1 MYFGLTKIIEDY
13 GLTID
18 TAARQLYEIEI
29 IDIYTFKKRQGNIYL
44 YVQTGFP
51 IDSDFVNLYE
61 EKEPFF
67 FFF

>member
-29 IDIYTFKKRQGNIYL
+29 IDVYTFKKKGSIFIFMFKQVFY
-44 YVQTGFP
+44 
-51 IDSDFVNLYE
+51 
-61 EKEPFF
+61 
-67 FFF
+67 